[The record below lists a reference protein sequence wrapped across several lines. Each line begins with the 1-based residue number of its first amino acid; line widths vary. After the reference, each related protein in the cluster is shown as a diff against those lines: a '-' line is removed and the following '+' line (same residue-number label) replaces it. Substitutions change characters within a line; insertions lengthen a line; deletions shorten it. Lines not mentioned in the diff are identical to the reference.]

1 MCFNLYDYQPKAS
14 RYSYGLNFKIRVTT
28 NHKDTM
34 DSQNPK
40 RNFSIIQIIKSQK
53 EKKKAKKSKN
63 NHKITWKTMF
73 NITRNT
79 CLLKFTL
86 NANEQNDPIKRHRVA
101 DWIKKKKR
109 TCNMLPTRDSLWR
122 ERYI

>member
-1 MCFNLYDYQPKAS
+1 
-14 RYSYGLNFKIRVTT
+14 
-28 NHKDTM
+28 M

-53 EKKKAKKSKN
+53 EKKKRQKKSKN

-86 NANEQNDPIKRHRVA
+86 NTNEQNDPIKRHRVA
-101 DWIKKKKR
+101 DWIKKNQK
-109 TCNMLPTRDSLWR
+109 NL
-122 ERYI
+122 

>member
-53 EKKKAKKSKN
+53 EKKKG
-63 NHKITWKTMF
+63 
-73 NITRNT
+73 
-79 CLLKFTL
+79 
-86 NANEQNDPIKRHRVA
+86 
-101 DWIKKKKR
+101 KKKAR
-109 TCNMLPTRDSLWR
+109 TTTKSPGKQCLTSQEIRA
-122 ERYI
+122 Y

>member
-1 MCFNLYDYQPKAS
+1 
-14 RYSYGLNFKIRVTT
+14 
-28 NHKDTM
+28 M

-40 RNFSIIQIIKSQK
+40 RNFSIIQTIKSQK
-53 EKKKAKKSKN
+53 EKKKREKRKN

-86 NANEQNDPIKRHRVA
+86 NAHEQNDPIKRHRVA
-101 DWIKKKKR
+101 DWIKKKKK
-109 TCNMLPTRDSLWR
+109 NL
-122 ERYI
+122 